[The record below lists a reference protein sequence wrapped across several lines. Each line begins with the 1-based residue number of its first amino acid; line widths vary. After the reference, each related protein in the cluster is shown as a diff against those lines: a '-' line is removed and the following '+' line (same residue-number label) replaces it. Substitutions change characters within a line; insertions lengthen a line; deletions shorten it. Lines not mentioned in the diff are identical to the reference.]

1 MMPANLVFDEQS
13 PRGLQTVILLLCPH
27 MEKRK
32 KEREIEREG
41 VRERER
47 EREREKGG
55 SGLLFLIMTQSHH
68 RKFPPKD
75 PSPRTITLGVKASSY
90 GF

>member
-32 KEREIEREG
+32 KEREREREG
-41 VRERER
+41 GRERER
-47 EREREKGG
+47 AMTG
-55 SGLLFLIMTQSHH
+55 SCCTAEAN
-68 RKFPPKD
+68 
-75 PSPRTITLGVKASSY
+75 TIL
-90 GF
+90 

>member
-1 MMPANLVFDEQS
+1 MPANLVFDEQS

-32 KEREIEREG
+32 KEREREREG
-41 VRERER
+41 ER

-75 PSPRTITLGVKASSY
+75 PTPRTITMGVKASSY